1 MTMTTIDGGGL
12 RAARALA
19 LCAAKSGIILAAFA
33 ALTLMARAAETRT
46 IAGLWLTTD
55 FPAMAVRAAETTT
68 VKIKLQNAGLP
79 PQRVALAVSGIPKG
93 WKATVLGGGVPV
105 AAAMPATN
113 ESVAL
118 QLRVEV
124 PAGAQKGSQRLVLS
138 AKGNEVTAELPLD
151 IIIGQSLP
159 ARLSLKSKL
168 PSQRGSARTS
178 FEYPITVQNESD
190 KDALVKLAAQAPQG
204 FQTTF
209 TEGFGSQEISSIPI

>member
-1 MTMTTIDGGGL
+1 MG
-12 RAARALA
+12 AAHARATG
-19 LCAAKSGIILAAFA
+19 AAKSAIILAMFA
-33 ALTLMARAAETRT
+33 AMTFPTTAAETKT

-124 PAGAQKGSQRLVLS
+124 PAGAQKGSPRLVLS
-138 AKGNEVTAELPLD
+138 A
-151 IIIGQSLP
+151 
-159 ARLSLKSKL
+159 
-168 PSQRGSARTS
+168 
-178 FEYPITVQNESD
+178 
-190 KDALVKLAAQAPQG
+190 
-204 FQTTF
+204 
-209 TEGFGSQEISSIPI
+209 